1 MEWNQFKVFIIW
13 AQVSKDLFE
22 GVEFGTFSIN
32 ICLVDLRKENLR
44 WHDDGTQKSIDN
56 SSQLNN
62 PTLKKNCVTIVSVPI
77 VKKKF
82 ALFLVEHCICSV
94 RVMRWSVL
102 TDNCQMLPAFNKDL
116 LQSTTTTGYAQ
127 LKVSQLKLLR
137 NFKETSF

>member
-1 MEWNQFKVFIIW
+1 MLVASGDRAPLEHSLELKSFLRIGAIDLLSKESFGCWMEWNQFKVFIIW

-62 PTLKKNCVTIVSVPI
+62 PTLKKNCVTIVSVP
-77 VKKKF
+77 
-82 ALFLVEHCICSV
+82 S
-94 RVMRWSVL
+94 
-102 TDNCQMLPAFNKDL
+102 
-116 LQSTTTTGYAQ
+116 
-127 LKVSQLKLLR
+127 
-137 NFKETSF
+137 